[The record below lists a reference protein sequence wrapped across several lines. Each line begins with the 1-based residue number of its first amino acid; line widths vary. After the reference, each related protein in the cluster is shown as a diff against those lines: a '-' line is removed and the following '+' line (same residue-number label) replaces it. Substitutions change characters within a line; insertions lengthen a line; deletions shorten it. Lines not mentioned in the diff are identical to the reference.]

1 VPGPRDGAALTR
13 LLAALG
19 VIAASAN
26 NSNTSRISNSGGVDV
41 VGGTGGSAA
50 AGAGTG
56 TETDGAM
63 DPRIRAEVTLM
74 RCYLSALAVASG
86 RNQSSTA
93 SHVFQRIMKPSYVAS
108 MM

>member
-1 VPGPRDGAALTR
+1 MPGPRDGAALTR

-86 RNQSSTA
+86 RNKL
-93 SHVFQRIMKPSYVAS
+93 KPC
-108 MM
+108 